1 MKKHKAQIMNQISCL
16 KTQIL
21 NKRNLVNHRIETLD
35 LSINFFKRI
44 GLIQPISIFIII
56 IFLGSPISSSSHK
69 DLSYE
74 HRSLLHSFPSPL
86 TVSGWPSSYSQCG
99 CADACHRSTPH
110 VMHEVYPTCNA

>member
-1 MKKHKAQIMNQISCL
+1 MDKFIKEHTHRHKAQIMNQISCL

-21 NKRNLVNHRIETLD
+21 NKRNLVNHRIETI
-35 LSINFFKRI
+35 INSPSSSKK
-44 GLIQPISIFIII
+44 LA
-56 IFLGSPISSSSHK
+56 LGSPISSSSHK